1 MAQSLS
7 VNLGLP
13 ATPLAQTPEVY
24 SELRIVYNAIK
35 AVAAALDS
43 YTGALPP
50 TTQEEMEYLGV
61 TTLLRANRTS
71 KVYVRTFEDLVVGE
85 TVAFD
90 ANLARKAVVTT
101 YPARGVCSQAALAG
115 EFAEITLYGIVT
127 VGGLT
132 SGTVYY
138 ASATPGVITIVPTAQ
153 KVGYAINATTLVWNP
168 DL

>member
-61 TTLLRANRTS
+61 TTLLRANRVT
-71 KVYVRTFEDLVVGE
+71 KVYVEAFEDIAVGE

-132 SGTVYY
+132 SGAVYY
-138 ASATPGVITIVPTAQ
+138 ASVTPGVITAAPTAQ
-153 KVGYAINATTLVWNP
+153 TVGYAINATTLVWNP